1 MRLSQIC
8 IDRPVL
14 SIVMSLVILVLGVI
28 SFGRLT
34 DRELPDIDRP
44 IVSVLTI
51 LPGAAPEVVENS
63 VTQVL
68 EDEIIGI
75 AGIRHVSS
83 VSREEA
89 SVISVEFQ
97 LNRDANVAAAEVRD
111 RVARARG
118 GAAGGSQRADR
129 LESRLRL

>member
-14 SIVMSLVILVLGVI
+14 SIVMSLAILVLGFI

-34 DRELPDIDRP
+34 NRELPDIDRP
-44 IVSVLTI
+44 VVSVLTI

-75 AGIRHVSS
+75 GGIRHVSS
-83 VSREEA
+83 MSGEEA
-89 SVISVEFQ
+89 SAISVEFH
-97 LNRDANVAAAEVRD
+97 
-111 RVARARG
+111 
-118 GAAGGSQRADR
+118 
-129 LESRLRL
+129 LEWNSSMNWMVTTRTGPD